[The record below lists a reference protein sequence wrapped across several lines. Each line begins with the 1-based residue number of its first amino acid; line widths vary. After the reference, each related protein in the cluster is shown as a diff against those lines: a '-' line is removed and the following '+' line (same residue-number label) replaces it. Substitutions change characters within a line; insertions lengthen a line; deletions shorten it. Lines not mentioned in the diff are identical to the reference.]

1 MCRRIR
7 QARRDGT
14 ANVERM
20 GDMAQV
26 NEGPDVAAGQRV
38 AEGQRVVKVTT
49 ADAIR
54 NQKPRADV
62 SLLPDPPM
70 QDLPGPTMA
79 TSPPAPTPQPPP
91 PPEAGS

>member
-1 MCRRIR
+1 
-7 QARRDGT
+7 
-14 ANVERM
+14 
-20 GDMAQV
+20 MAQV

-38 AEGQRVVKVTT
+38 TEGQRVVKVTT

-62 SLLPDPPM
+62 SSLPDPPM

-79 TSPPAPTPQPPP
+79 APPPAPPQPTPP
-91 PPEAGS
+91 SEAGN